1 MWTSRR
7 RRTVKKSLARL
18 LIYREKK
25 EYGLWAGINN
35 NNSSTGTH
43 IWSIHNHNK
52 IYLTN
57 RANPRRVVVNKI
69 PQFIPVNIHDS
80 ILHFTRSSCGGGGG
94 DSHIAPKLNAKPH
107 TPLHALSLCPI
118 VSCAILIWKIC
129 LELLIGNYVMQAWV
143 GKPVT
148 FQEVID

>member
-1 MWTSRR
+1 M
-7 RRTVKKSLARL
+7 KKSPVRL

-25 EYGLWAGINN
+25 EYGLWAGIN

-69 PQFIPVNIHDS
+69 PSLFQLIYTIQFW
-80 ILHFTRSSCGGGGG
+80 ILREAHVGVVVG
-94 DSHIAPKLNAKPH
+94 SHISHLN
-107 TPLHALSLCPI
+107 
-118 VSCAILIWKIC
+118 
-129 LELLIGNYVMQAWV
+129 
-143 GKPVT
+143 
-148 FQEVID
+148 